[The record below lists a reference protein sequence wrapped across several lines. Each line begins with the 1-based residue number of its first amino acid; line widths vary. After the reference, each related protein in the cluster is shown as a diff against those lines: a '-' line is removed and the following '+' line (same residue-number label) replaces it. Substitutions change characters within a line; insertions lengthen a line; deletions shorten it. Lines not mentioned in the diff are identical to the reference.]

1 MKGVS
6 RPWGLPG
13 GGAPEG
19 GGSHRCGPLFFLQS
33 FAFIFFKYL
42 LLYAIILSCMCFKAL
57 MFVYKIAVCN

>member
-6 RPWGLPG
+6 HAR
-13 GGAPEG
+13 ACARREKPEG
-19 GGSHRCGPLFFLQS
+19 GPHRCGPLFFLQS
-33 FAFIFFKYL
+33 FVFIFFKYL

>member
-6 RPWGLPG
+6 RARACPWRGE
-13 GGAPEG
+13 AEG
-19 GGSHRCGPLFFLQS
+19 GPQRCGPLFFLWS